1 MLLALG
7 TMPAWAQTVTT
18 HSTEKELK
26 VEYQVPLVRPTSN
39 YANTVTPML
48 CTAQG
53 DTLRLDPVTV
63 RGAANARKLH
73 RQCRLK
79 GLTEPA
85 YTRAK
90 DMPTMAGG
98 SISLPFTQYPW
109 ARQPLTLCVLT
120 EREGCCHIET
130 LSQTCGESFRWKNP
144 YVPVIRLVQDNTGR
158 AGDLEKTHPV
168 LQHVSKYRPYDDTR
182 ILRKELG
189 ALYVYFPLD
198 RTELRREFRDNAG
211 KLDKIVDIT
220 RQITAD
226 TTSSVEKIQI
236 IGLASIEGKYE
247 HNAELGQGRGD
258 ALKEYIKRE
267 LSLPDTLFDVAN
279 GAEAWTEF
287 RDQLNDAPQFEGKD
301 EVLALIDDETD
312 LDRREA
318 RIKQL
323 NGGRTYQY
331 IKENILADQRNSGY
345 VRIFWDYVPDQA
357 AQSINTASQMVKDK
371 QYSQAIRV
379 LRTVQHDP
387 RAWNALA
394 TALYMDGQE
403 EEALTWYRKAAA
415 QGDLQ
420 AQENLKGI
428 AGQAQ

>member
-1 MLLALG
+1 M
-7 TMPAWAQTVTT
+7 
-18 HSTEKELK
+18 
-26 VEYQVPLVRPTSN
+26 
-39 YANTVTPML
+39 
-48 CTAQG
+48 
-53 DTLRLDPVTV
+53 
-63 RGAANARKLH
+63 
-73 RQCRLK
+73 
-79 GLTEPA
+79 
-85 YTRAK
+85 
-90 DMPTMAGG
+90 
-98 SISLPFTQYPW
+98 
-109 ARQPLTLCVLT
+109 
-120 EREGCCHIET
+120 
-130 LSQTCGESFRWKNP
+130 
-144 YVPVIRLVQDNTGR
+144 
-158 AGDLEKTHPV
+158 
-168 LQHVSKYRPYDDTR
+168 
-182 ILRKELG
+182 
-189 ALYVYFPLD
+189 
-198 RTELRREFRDNAG
+198 
-211 KLDKIVDIT
+211 
-220 RQITAD
+220 
-226 TTSSVEKIQI
+226 
-236 IGLASIEGKYE
+236 
-247 HNAELGQGRGD
+247 
-258 ALKEYIKRE
+258 
-267 LSLPDTLFDVAN
+267 
-279 GAEAWTEF
+279 
-287 RDQLNDAPQFEGKD
+287 
-301 EVLALIDDETD
+301 LALIDDETD